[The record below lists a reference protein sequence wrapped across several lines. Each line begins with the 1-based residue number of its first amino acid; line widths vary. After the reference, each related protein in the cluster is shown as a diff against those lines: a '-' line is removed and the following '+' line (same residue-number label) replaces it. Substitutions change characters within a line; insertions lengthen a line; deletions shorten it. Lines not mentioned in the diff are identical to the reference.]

1 MSVSKV
7 VPLGRRGK
15 LERKKYQSK
24 KINSYYDIKTYAY
37 SQPPPTP
44 PPPPPSCIQT
54 FRLLSFF
61 SKRKLGD
68 TRQVACKKARG

>member
-24 KINSYYDIKTYAY
+24 KINSYYDIKAYAY
-37 SQPPPTP
+37 SQPPPP
-44 PPPPPSCIQT
+44 PPPPLVYSDFQT
-54 FRLLSFF
+54 AVFLF
-61 SKRKLGD
+61 
-68 TRQVACKKARG
+68 

>member
-37 SQPPPTP
+37 S
-44 PPPPPSCIQT
+44 
-54 FRLLSFF
+54 
-61 SKRKLGD
+61 D
-68 TRQVACKKARG
+68 TR

>member
-24 KINSYYDIKTYAY
+24 KINSYYDIKTDAY
-37 SQPPPTP
+37 SQPPPP
-44 PPPPPSCIQT
+44 PVVYSDFQT
-54 FRLLSFF
+54 AVFLF
-61 SKRKLGD
+61 
-68 TRQVACKKARG
+68 